1 MKYDGLLFR
10 ITLYI
15 RTYFAYP
22 SNLALYPNKVRV
34 YIYRSLVELLRPQS
48 SSPPFICK
56 LSSGLPILSILML
69 LIYVH
74 ISVVFKLLWFLVS
87 RVVVNQNPGGFL
99 ILSKFD
105 SENHRG
111 TYMGQKRKI
120 TTLCDTLCSLWFN
133 RPYRDRIH
141 QKSEKVHAYTNY
153 QRAQNIRHLCCTAD
167 QLC

>member
-1 MKYDGLLFR
+1 MKYGGVLFR

-15 RTYFAYP
+15 QTYFAYP
-22 SNLALYPNKVRV
+22 SNLALYLNKVRI
-34 YIYRSLVELLRPQS
+34 YIRLVELLRPQS

-56 LSSGLPILSILML
+56 LSSGLLILPILVFTHIC
-69 LIYVH
+69 IYLCRLQTFMVLG
-74 ISVVFKLLWFLVS
+74 ISRGMF
-87 RVVVNQNPGGFL
+87 QNPGDFL

-111 TYMGQKRKI
+111 AQMGQKRKI
-120 TTLCDTLCSLWFN
+120 TTFCDPLCSLWFN
-133 RPYRDRIH
+133 RPYHDRIL
-141 QKSEKVHAYTNY
+141 QKSEKVRAYTNY